1 MNKQTVHQPQD
12 RITLARPRAAGPRR
26 PLVGRGAEIRSVGVW
41 LAVFLALGWTM
52 VRFNPDSSAE
62 TPSFPTFQRA
72 APAAVDPGAASPQS
86 ATSEQITG
94 EESDSSLAVLM
105 QAQGPALTVPAEV
118 VAMLQQRQEDLARRE
133 KAVRTAEERFAILK
147 ADMELILSKVEAAE
161 KRRLLLKAQEEK
173 ALAERSVVQNKH
185 AAELRTQQYAQLTK
199 MYESMPTEEAA
210 ARIEQ
215 MPDRKA
221 LEILRLL
228 KGKTAGSI
236 LAQVKVDRA
245 AKLTEQLLS
254 NP

>member
-1 MNKQTVHQPQD
+1 MNKQTAHQPQD
-12 RITLARPRAAGPRR
+12 RITIARPRAAGPRR
-26 PLVGRGAEIRSVGVW
+26 PLVARGTEIRSAGVW
-41 LAVFLALGWTM
+41 LAVILVLGWTM
-52 VRFNPDSSAE
+52 VQLNPDSSAE
-62 TPSFPTFQRA
+62 TPTFPLFQRA
-72 APAAVDPGAASPQS
+72 APVAVDPAP
-86 ATSEQITG
+86 SEQSQG
-94 EESDSSLAVLM
+94 AESESSLMMPM
-105 QAQGPALTVPAEV
+105 QAQGPALIVPAEV

-133 KAVRTAEERFAILK
+133 KAVRTAEERFVILK
-147 ADMELILSKVEAAE
+147 ADIELILSKVEAAE
-161 KRRLLLKAQEEK
+161 KRRVLLKAQEEK
-173 ALAERSVVQNKH
+173 AAAARSVVQDKH
-185 AAELRTQQYAQLTK
+185 AVELRTQQYAQLTK

-236 LAQVKVDRA
+236 LAQVKIDRA

>member
-1 MNKQTVHQPQD
+1 MNRQTVHQPQD

-26 PLVGRGAEIRSVGVW
+26 PLVERGAEIRSAGVW
-41 LAVFLALGWTM
+41 LAVILALGWTM
-52 VRFNPDSSAE
+52 VQLNPDSSAE
-62 TPSFPTFQRA
+62 TPTFPLFQRA
-72 APAAVDPGAASPQS
+72 APVAVDPAP
-86 ATSEQITG
+86 SEQSK
-94 EESDSSLAVLM
+94 EAESESSLMMPL
-105 QAQGPALTVPAEV
+105 QAQGPALIVPAEV

-161 KRRLLLKAQEEK
+161 KRRVLLKAQEEK
-173 ALAERSVVQNKH
+173 AAAERSVVQNKH
-185 AAELRTQQYAQLTK
+185 AVERRTQQYAQLTK

-236 LAQVKVDRA
+236 LAQVKIDRA